1 MKGSA
6 RHRHLVKDHCMDGGG
21 TIKVKASTVLA
32 TSHDLNSAIHASTK
46 GGTRRIDGLYAPDGS
61 KVDAHADK
69 QRGDEASTS
78 GNAHA
83 AANEKM
89 AKVAARYQ
97 HNLNKKRR
105 HAAHANQTEEEADDE
120 ESAKKAETILAN
132 STENEQMQYRE
143 LFNFFDVDKDRTWG
157 SIEFAQRM
165 TDIGC
170 ATTVENASN
179 LLYFAGV
186 RDVDRITYNDFVQL
200 MPKLKAFRKLLEKD
214 AMREFAAK
222 DTHGRG
228 FITPKALR
236 EILHT
241 MSGDEGMSKE
251 HMDKIVK
258 TADRERTG
266 MITFEMFI
274 RAIFGTPP
282 LLVYKPK
289 GRAASLLGAICFC
302 GKPGKGDDSDEDL
315 DEDGM
320 PKL

>member
-1 MKGSA
+1 
-6 RHRHLVKDHCMDGGG
+6 
-21 TIKVKASTVLA
+21 VKAETVLS
-32 TSHDLNSAIHASTK
+32 TSHDLNSALHASTK
-46 GGTRRIDGLYAPDGS
+46 GGRARIEGLYAPDGS
-61 KVDAHADK
+61 KVDPGADK
-69 QRGDEASTS
+69 RGGEEGAASGQQGLS
-78 GNAHA
+78 A
-83 AANEKM
+83 
-89 AKVAARYQ
+89 VAGRYQ
-97 HNLNKKRR
+97 HNVSRR
-105 HAAHANQTEEEADDE
+105 RKHASHKNQTEEELEDE
-120 ESAKKAETILAN
+120 ESSKKAERILAN

-170 ATTVENASN
+170 ATTVESASN
-179 LLYFAGV
+179 FLYFAGV

-222 DTHGRG
+222 DVNGRG
-228 FITPKALR
+228 FITCKALR

-241 MSGDEGMSKE
+241 MAAADGG
-251 HMDKIVK
+251 MDKHHADRIIK

-266 MITFEMFI
+266 LITFEMFI

-289 GRAASLLGAICFC
+289 SRSALLMSALCLC
-302 GKPGKGDDSDEDL
+302 PGKNHDDSESDE
-315 DEDGM
+315 EEP